1 MRAMPVH
8 DHLSNLP
15 SPTRRNWFSFV
26 SLMVMLVQNSFND
39 KAVQFLLVALGVA
52 LTKISAEGVPTSIA
66 HIEYILA
73 GLIVTPFIVLA
84 PLAGWVSDRFSKTR
98 VIRYSS
104 WFQLCV
110 LACLFLCLSQQWIV
124 AAIATFFL
132 LAVQST
138 FLSPA
143 KMGIIKELV
152 GSKQLGF
159 ASGIVEMGT
168 ILAILAGSILM
179 SFWYD
184 HRLFAGLDPWEAALF
199 PVCLLLCLG
208 PVSTL
213 CSYGIEAVQAS
224 SQLPFRWG
232 LMFNHLEQLKVVMRQ
247 RSLRLS
253 AFGVAFFWTF
263 GGFIQLVSIQVAKE
277 NNLHSL
283 GGEASSLAWMMLV
296 SGLGIALGSLAASW
310 ISKRGIELG
319 LVPVGGFVM
328 ALATAWIGLCSP
340 ESVAFYVAMS
350 VAGAGAAMF
359 LVPLNATLQD
369 ASLPSERGSVLAASN
384 LLNCF
389 GGLGAVG
396 LQLILKQNGVS
407 VSAQFFLFGALALWA
422 TWVATRLLP
431 QQTLRFVILAM
442 FRFIYKIKIEG
453 VAQMPKSGGVLLLA
467 NHVSYIDSLVL
478 SAASPRP
485 IRFLM
490 DEKLIAQGGVVAKF
504 AKLFGTVPIS
514 PARAKDAIQITA
526 DALKAGDVVCIFPEG
541 QLTRSGCM
549 NELKKGYQLMARR
562 AGVPVLPVYMD
573 GLWGSISSFER
584 QRYFKKWPYTLKYGV
599 SVVYG
604 EPLNAKEAST
614 ERVRSEL
621 YDLGALAFQQRDLL
635 TKPEKVFS
643 RTLLLREGDDA
654 ADVHPFQAA
663 QRQLL
668 ESSPEQQRLILTN
681 ALQLAGGCGFE
692 RSMDLIVDADS
703 LGESLVN
710 VVAFALVLKARLST
724 PNSNGQTGGGQSELR
739 KKRTKVLIVGND
751 FSMEGLAGENEL
763 DCYRVSSKPMLENSS
778 HGYVIGYRHSLFL
791 TRSMPHLTAQQRG
804 QDSQIGW
811 KPKSL
816 GRLLPGFSYREHD
829 RADDGEGSTRGMKSL
844 ELSLAGVEQTFLL
857 NAEVDEEGFV
867 FPRMTCDA

>member
-1 MRAMPVH
+1 MHGMSVH

-26 SLMVMLVQNSFND
+26 NLLVMLVQNSFND

-52 LTKISAEGVPTSIA
+52 LTKIGAEGVPASVA

-104 WFQLCV
+104 WFQLCI
-110 LACLFLCLSQQWIV
+110 LGCLFLCLSQQWIV

-184 HRLFAGLDPWEAALF
+184 HRLLASLDPWRAALF

-208 PVSTL
+208 PISTL
-213 CSYGIEAVQAS
+213 CSYGIESVPAS
-224 SQLPFRWG
+224 SQVPFRWG
-232 LMFNHLEQLKVVMRQ
+232 LMLNHLEQLKVVMRQ
-247 RSLRLS
+247 RALRLS

-340 ESVAFYVAMS
+340 ESVAFYTAMS
-350 VAGAGAAMF
+350 LAGVGAAMF
-359 LVPLNATLQD
+359 LVPLNAVLQD
-369 ASLPSERGSVLAASN
+369 TCLPSERGSVLAASN

-396 LQLILKQNGVS
+396 LQLVLKQCGVS
-407 VSAQFFLFGALALWA
+407 VSVQFFLFGVLALWA

-431 QQTLRFVILAM
+431 QQTLRFVILAG
-442 FRFIYKIKIEG
+442 FRFIYKIKSER
-453 VAQMPKSGGVLLLA
+453 VEQMPKSGGVLLLA
-467 NHVSYIDSLVL
+467 NHVSYVDSLVL

-490 DEKLIAQGGVVAKF
+490 DEKFITQGGVVAKF
-504 AKLFGTVPIS
+504 ARLFDTVPIS
-514 PARAKDAIQITA
+514 PSRAKDAIQTTA

-562 AGVPVLPVYMD
+562 GGVPVLLVYMD

-604 EPLNAKEAST
+604 EPLSAKEAST

-621 YDLGALAFQQRDLL
+621 YDLGALAFQEREIL
-635 TKPEKVFS
+635 TKPEKIFS
-643 RTLLLREGDDA
+643 RTLLLRESDDTA
-654 ADVHPFQAA
+654 GAHHFQAA
-663 QRQLL
+663 QRELL
-668 ESSPEQQRLILTN
+668 ESPLEQQRLFLTN
-681 ALQLAGGCGFE
+681 AMQLAGGYGFE
-692 RSMDLIVDADS
+692 RSMDLLVDANS
-703 LGESLVN
+703 LGEALVN
-710 VVAFALVLKARLST
+710 VVAMALVLKARLST
-724 PNSNGQTGGGQSELR
+724 PNSNGQIEDGQSELQ
-739 KKRTKVLIVGND
+739 KKRAKALIVGKD
-751 FSMEGLAGENEL
+751 FSMEKVANDKEL
-763 DCYRVSSKPMLENSS
+763 DCYRVSSEPMLENSS
-778 HGYVIGYRHSLFL
+778 HGYVIGYIHSLFL
-791 TRSMPHLTAQQRG
+791 TRSMPDLSAQQRG
-804 QDSQIGW
+804 QDSQKGW
-811 KPKSL
+811 KPQSL
-816 GRLLPGFSYREHD
+816 GRLLPGFSYREL
-829 RADDGEGSTRGMKSL
+829 DGRNEVIDNESEKQSL
-844 ELSLAGVEQTFLL
+844 ELSLAGVGQTFLL
-857 NAEVDEEGFV
+857 NAQIDEEGFV
-867 FPRMTCDA
+867 FPRMTCDV